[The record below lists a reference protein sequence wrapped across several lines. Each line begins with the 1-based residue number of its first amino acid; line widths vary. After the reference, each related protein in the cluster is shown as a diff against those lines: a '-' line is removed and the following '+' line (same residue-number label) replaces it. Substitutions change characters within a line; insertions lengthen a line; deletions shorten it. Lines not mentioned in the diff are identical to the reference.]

1 MRSSSTQLAQRINGA
16 LLLLRRLRSGTK
28 AVAALARRYGI
39 SRRQALR
46 YLREAQRVGRIRPIP
61 EPKVVFTVKIPLRLV
76 RALRQ
81 MARSTGESLSALVT
95 RALEGFLQNRGGH
108 G

>member
-1 MRSSSTQLAQRINGA
+1 MRSSSTQLAQRINRA
-16 LLLLRRLRSGTK
+16 LRLLRRLRSSTK
-28 AVAALARRYGI
+28 AVAALVRRHGI
-39 SRRQALR
+39 SERQALR
-46 YLREAQRVGRIRPIP
+46 YVRAAQKVGRMQPIP

-95 RALEGFLQNRGGH
+95 RALEAFLQKRGGH

>member
-16 LLLLRRLRSGTK
+16 LLLLRRLRSSTK
-28 AVAALARRYGI
+28 AVAALVRRYGV
-39 SRRQALR
+39 SKRQSLR
-46 YLREAQRVGRIRPIP
+46 YVRQAQRVGRVQPIP

-95 RALEGFLQNRGGH
+95 RALEAFLQKRGGH

>member
-16 LLLLRRLRSGTK
+16 LLFLRRLRSGTK
-28 AVAALARRYGI
+28 AVAALVRRYGI
-39 SRRQALR
+39 SRRQAAR
-46 YLREAQRVGRIRPIP
+46 YVREAQRVGRMQPIP

-81 MARSTGESLSALVT
+81 VARSTGESLSALVT
-95 RALEGFLQNRGGH
+95 RALEVFLQKRGGH

>member
-28 AVAALARRYGI
+28 AVAALVRQYRI

-46 YLREAQRVGRIRPIP
+46 YVRQAQSVGRMQPIP
-61 EPKVVFTVKIPLRLV
+61 ERKLVFTVKIPLSLV

-81 MARSTGESLSALVT
+81 MAKSTGESLSVLVT
-95 RALEGFLQNRGGH
+95 RALEAFLQNRGGH

>member
-1 MRSSSTQLAQRINGA
+1 MLRNGGRNGCEMGGRNGA
-16 LLLLRRLRSGTK
+16 KYAVRRM
-28 AVAALARRYGI
+28 
-39 SRRQALR
+39 Q
-46 YLREAQRVGRIRPIP
+46 PIP
-61 EPKVVFTVKIPLRLV
+61 EPKIVFTVKVPLRLV

-95 RALEGFLQNRGGH
+95 RALEAFLQNRGGH

>member
-16 LLLLRRLRSGTK
+16 VLLLGRLRSSTK
-28 AVAALARRYGI
+28 TVIALMRQYEV

-46 YLREAQRVGRIRPIP
+46 YVREAQNVGRMQPIP
-61 EPKVVFTVKIPLRLV
+61 ERKVVFTVKIPLNLV

-81 MARSTGESLSALVT
+81 IAKSTGESLSVLVT
-95 RALEGFLQNRGGH
+95 RALEAFLQKRGGH